1 MRDVGENGMSDV
13 GTYVYAVARDDVP
26 VGPMTGV
33 AGAPVRTIAGAGLIA
48 YVSTVPLSEFGE
60 EPLRRSLEDMDWL
73 ADTARAH
80 HGVVE
85 AVVAATATAP
95 VRLVTVY
102 GDDEQV
108 CDLLERRG
116 GDFAAVLTH
125 VTGRKEWGVQ
135 AYAGRSGPPAVNG
148 NTRTGGGTTRGGETL
163 RGGET
168 AEPAVKGGAHS
179 GGGTATERPGTSY
192 LKRRQASLRVRE
204 QARRQAARRAEDIHA
219 ALAAVAVA
227 SRRHRAQDSRLS
239 GREESMLLNGAY
251 LVDEDRVEEF
261 AAVAGE
267 LGGNGV
273 DLRLT
278 GPWAPYSF
286 TILESR

>member
-1 MRDVGENGMSDV
+1 MSD

-26 VGPMTGV
+26 VGQVTGV
-33 AGAPVRTIAGAGLIA
+33 AGTPVRTIAGAGLVA
-48 YVSTVPLSEFGE
+48 YVSTVPLAEFGE
-60 EPLRRSLEDMDWL
+60 EPLRRSLEDLDWL
-73 ADTARAH
+73 SETARAH

-102 GDDEQV
+102 GDDDQV
-108 CDLLERRG
+108 RDLLERRNE
-116 GDFAAVLTH
+116 DFLAVLTH

-135 AYAGRSGPPAVNG
+135 AYAGRSAAPAVNG
-148 NTRTGGGTTRGGETL
+148 N
-163 RGGET
+163 
-168 AEPAVKGGAHS
+168 AHPD
-179 GGGTATERPGTSY
+179 GDAATERPGTSY

-204 QARRQAARRAEDIHA
+204 QIRRQAARRAEDIHA
-219 ALAAVAVA
+219 ALAAVAAA

-251 LVDEDRVEEF
+251 LVDEGRVEEF
-261 AAVAGE
+261 AAVAGA
-267 LGGNGV
+267 LGGDGV
-273 DLRLT
+273 DVRLT

-286 TILESR
+286 TVLESR